1 MAPSIR
7 PLTAEDEP
15 FLWEMLF
22 QAIHVPN
29 GHPPLS
35 RDVLNLPEL
44 ARYVQGWG
52 RDGDCGFLAAVGEPV
67 GAVWLR
73 LLVAE
78 DRGFG
83 YVADD
88 TPELSIALL
97 PEFRGRGIGTQLLSR
112 LFAAPCG
119 ETPVSLS
126 VSTDNPAVRLYRR
139 FGFAGVGET
148 GDSLTMVRLAHF

>member
-7 PLTAEDEP
+7 PLTADDEP

-22 QAIHVPN
+22 QAIHVPD
-29 GHPPLS
+29 GHAPLS

-73 LLVAE
+73 LLVGE

-97 PEFRGRGIGTQLLSR
+97 PEFRGRGIGTQLLGR
-112 LFAAPCG
+112 LCAAPCG
-119 ETPVSLS
+119 GAAMSLS
-126 VSTDNPAVRLYRR
+126 VSADNPAVRLYRR
-139 FGFAGVGET
+139 FGFEVVGES

>member
-1 MAPSIR
+1 
-7 PLTAEDEP
+7 
-15 FLWEMLF
+15 MLF
-22 QAIHVPN
+22 QAIHVPD

-35 RDVLNLPEL
+35 REVLNLPEL
-44 ARYVQGWG
+44 ARYVRGWG
-52 RDGDCGFLAAVGEPV
+52 REGDCGFLAAAGKPIGEPV

-73 LLVAE
+73 VLGGE

-83 YVADD
+83 YVAED

-97 PEFRGRGIGTQLLSR
+97 PEFRDRGIGTQLLSR

-119 ETPVSLS
+119 DTPVSLS

-139 FGFAGVGET
+139 FGFEVVGES
-148 GDSLTMVRLAHF
+148 GDSLTMLRSANS

>member
-1 MAPSIR
+1 MTLTIR
-7 PLTAEDEP
+7 PLTPDDEP

-22 QAIHVPN
+22 QAIHVPD

-44 ARYVQGWG
+44 ARYVRKWG
-52 RDGDCGFLAAVGEPV
+52 RAGDCGFLAAVGEPV

-73 LLVAE
+73 LLVGE

-97 PEFRGRGIGTQLLSR
+97 PGFRGRGIGTQLLSR
-112 LFAAPCG
+112 LCASQNG
-119 ETPVSLS
+119 DTPVSLS
-126 VSTDNPAVRLYRR
+126 VSTDNPAVQLYRQ
-139 FGFAGVGET
+139 FGFEVVGVS
-148 GDSLTMVRLAHF
+148 GDSLTMVRLADF

>member
-1 MAPSIR
+1 MTPSIR
-7 PLTAEDEP
+7 PLTPDDEP

-22 QAIHVPN
+22 QAIHVPD

-73 LLVAE
+73 VLVGE

-112 LFAAPCG
+112 LFASPCG

-139 FGFAGVGET
+139 FGFEGVGES